1 MGSAHA
7 LPVPARH
14 SLRLPVGHILNGL
27 GLRSAMAV
35 SALAI
40 LAIAG
45 AATAL
50 LLPGS
55 SAPANTTM
63 TPVPTAVTQ
72 SR

>member
-1 MGSAHA
+1 MGSTYA

-27 GLRSAMAV
+27 GHRSAVVA

-50 LLPGS
+50 LLPRS
-55 SAPANTTM
+55 SAPANTTV